1 MSRLSIL
8 FARRYLFSAKSH
20 SVINVISAVSVVAV
34 GVPVAAMIIL
44 MSVFNG
50 FAGLVDGMQSAFDA
64 DLEVQPRE
72 GKTFVV
78 SSLPTDSIGSIE
90 GVRAWS
96 AALEQSALAEYN
108 GRQVVVTVRGVD
120 EHVGE
125 VLPIEEH
132 ISSGAFELRLGEIE
146 QACVGSSVAY
156 RLGVRTFLDTP
167 LNLYSPRRGEIS
179 TLLPIDAY
187 THRRT
192 WPSGT
197 FSISGDVDD
206 AYILT
211 TIELAQ
217 SLFDYDGRASS
228 LMIDVEDGRSIER
241 TREAVQT
248 VVGEAFRVVTRLEQQ
263 AALYRIMKY
272 EKWGIF
278 FISLLVLII
287 ASFSIVGSL
296 AMLIIDKRDNIATLR
311 AVGARTEFVR
321 SIFAGE
327 GALIGALGAVI
338 GLVLGVGIC
347 LAQQH
352 LGLIEMPG
360 TTFVVQYYPVEM
372 KLTDILLIMV
382 AMATVTMAITQL
394 TVRTMIRPT
403 DTQNERKV

>member
-64 DLEVQPRE
+64 DLEVQPCE

-167 LNLYSPRRGEIS
+167 LNLYSPRRGEI
-179 TLLPIDAY
+179 
-187 THRRT
+187 
-192 WPSGT
+192 
-197 FSISGDVDD
+197 
-206 AYILT
+206 
-211 TIELAQ
+211 
-217 SLFDYDGRASS
+217 
-228 LMIDVEDGRSIER
+228 
-241 TREAVQT
+241 
-248 VVGEAFRVVTRLEQQ
+248 
-263 AALYRIMKY
+263 
-272 EKWGIF
+272 
-278 FISLLVLII
+278 
-287 ASFSIVGSL
+287 
-296 AMLIIDKRDNIATLR
+296 
-311 AVGARTEFVR
+311 
-321 SIFAGE
+321 
-327 GALIGALGAVI
+327 
-338 GLVLGVGIC
+338 
-347 LAQQH
+347 
-352 LGLIEMPG
+352 
-360 TTFVVQYYPVEM
+360 
-372 KLTDILLIMV
+372 
-382 AMATVTMAITQL
+382 
-394 TVRTMIRPT
+394 
-403 DTQNERKV
+403 

>member
-1 MSRLSIL
+1 MNRLTLL

-64 DLEVQPRE
+64 DLEVRPRE
-72 GKTFVV
+72 GKTFVID
-78 SSLPTDSIGSIE
+78 SLPADSLRAIE
-90 GVRAWS
+90 GVRAVS
-96 AALEQSALAEYN
+96 FALEQSALAEYG

-120 EHVGE
+120 EQVNE

-132 ISSGAFELRLGEIE
+132 ISSGDFELRLGEIE
-146 QACVGSSVAY
+146 QACVGSTIAY
-156 RLGVRTFLDTP
+156 QLGVRTFLDTP
-167 LNLYSPRRGEIS
+167 LNLYSPRRSEIS

-206 AYILT
+206 SYILT

-217 SLFDYDGRASS
+217 SLFDYDGRASQLLIGVRDGAS
-228 LMIDVEDGRSIER
+228 LER
-241 TREAVQT
+241 TRKAVQEAV
-248 VVGEAFRVVTRLEQQ
+248 GEEFRVVTRLEQQ

-296 AMLIIDKRDNIATLR
+296 AMLIIDKRDNIETLR

-321 SIFAGE
+321 SIFTGQ
-327 GALIGALGAVI
+327 GALIGVLGAAI

-347 LAQQH
+347 WAQQH
-352 LGLIEMPG
+352 FGLIEMPG
-360 TTFVVQYYPVEM
+360 TTFVIRYYPVEM
-372 KLTDILLIMV
+372 KLTDILLIIA
-382 AMATVTMAITQL
+382 AMAAVTMVITQL
-394 TVRTMIRPT
+394 TVRTMIRPA
-403 DTQNERKV
+403 EK

>member
-1 MSRLSIL
+1 MNRLSQL

-64 DLEVQPRE
+64 DLEVRPRE
-72 GKTFVV
+72 GKTFMTDA
-78 SSLPTDSIGSIE
+78 LPTDSIRSIE
-90 GVRAWS
+90 GVRGVS
-96 AALEQSALAEYN
+96 FALEQSALAEYG
-108 GRQVVVTVRGVD
+108 GRQVVITVRGVD
-120 EHVGE
+120 DNYTD
-125 VLPIEEH
+125 VLPMTDYVQTGE
-132 ISSGAFELRLGEIE
+132 FELRLGEIE

-192 WPSGT
+192 WPSGV
-197 FSISGDVDD
+197 FMISGDVDD
-206 AYILT
+206 SYILT

-217 SLFDYDGRASS
+217 SLFDYDGRASQLLVDVRDEAS
-228 LMIDVEDGRSIER
+228 LER
-241 TREAVQT
+241 TRDAVQRA
-248 VVGEAFRVVTRLEQQ
+248 VGDDFKVVTRLEQQ

-296 AMLIIDKRDNIATLR
+296 AMLIIDKRDNITTLR
-311 AVGARTEFVR
+311 AIGARTEFVR
-321 SIFAGE
+321 SIFTGQ
-327 GALIGALGAVI
+327 GALIGLLGAAI

-347 LAQQH
+347 WAQQH
-352 LGLIEMPG
+352 FGLIEMPG
-360 TTFVVQYYPVEM
+360 TTFVVRHYPVEM
-372 KLTDILLIMV
+372 KLTDILLIIA
-382 AMATVTMAITQL
+382 AMAIVTMAITQL

-403 DTQNERKV
+403 EK

>member
-1 MSRLSIL
+1 MNRLSQL

-64 DLEVQPRE
+64 DLEVRPRE
-72 GKTFVV
+72 GKTFMTDA
-78 SSLPTDSIGSIE
+78 LPTDSIRSIE
-90 GVRAWS
+90 GVRGVS
-96 AALEQSALAEYN
+96 FALEQSALAEYG
-108 GRQVVVTVRGVD
+108 GRQVVITVRGVD
-120 EHVGE
+120 DNYTD
-125 VLPIEEH
+125 VLPMTDYVQTGE
-132 ISSGAFELRLGEIE
+132 FELRLGEIE

-192 WPSGT
+192 WPSGV
-197 FSISGDVDD
+197 FMISGDVDD
-206 AYILT
+206 GYILT

-217 SLFDYDGRASS
+217 SLFDYDGRASQLLVDVRDEAS
-228 LMIDVEDGRSIER
+228 LER
-241 TREAVQT
+241 TRDAVQT
-248 VVGEAFRVVTRLEQQ
+248 AVGDDFKVVTRLEQQ

-296 AMLIIDKRDNIATLR
+296 AMLIIDKRDNITTLR
-311 AVGARTEFVR
+311 AIGARTEFVR
-321 SIFAGE
+321 SIFTGQ
-327 GALIGALGAVI
+327 GALIGLLGAAI

-347 LAQQH
+347 WAQQH
-352 LGLIEMPG
+352 FGLIEMPG
-360 TTFVVQYYPVEM
+360 TTFVVRYYPVEM
-372 KLTDILLIMV
+372 KLTDISLIIA
-382 AMATVTMAITQL
+382 AMAIVTMAITQL

-403 DTQNERKV
+403 EK

>member
-1 MSRLSIL
+1 MNRLSQL

-64 DLEVQPRE
+64 DLEVRPRE
-72 GKTFVV
+72 GKTFMTDA
-78 SSLPTDSIGSIE
+78 LPTDSIRSIE
-90 GVRAWS
+90 GVRGVS
-96 AALEQSALAEYN
+96 FALEQSALAEYG
-108 GRQVVVTVRGVD
+108 GRQVVITVRGVD
-120 EHVGE
+120 DNYTD
-125 VLPIEEH
+125 VLPMTDYVQTGE
-132 ISSGAFELRLGEIE
+132 FELRLGEIE

-192 WPSGT
+192 WPSGV
-197 FSISGDVDD
+197 FMISGDVDD
-206 AYILT
+206 SYILT

-217 SLFDYDGRASS
+217 SLFDYDGRASQLLVDVRDDAS
-228 LMIDVEDGRSIER
+228 LER
-241 TREAVQT
+241 TRDAVQT
-248 VVGEAFRVVTRLEQQ
+248 AVGDDFKVVTRLEQQ

-296 AMLIIDKRDNIATLR
+296 AMLIIDKRDNITTLR
-311 AVGARTEFVR
+311 AIGARTEFVR
-321 SIFAGE
+321 SIFTGQ
-327 GALIGALGAVI
+327 GALIGLLGAAI
-338 GLVLGVGIC
+338 GLVLGVGVC
-347 LAQQH
+347 WAQQH
-352 LGLIEMPG
+352 FGLIEMPG
-360 TTFVVQYYPVEM
+360 TTFVVRYDPVEM
-372 KLTDILLIMV
+372 KLTDILLIIA
-382 AMATVTMAITQL
+382 AMAIVTMAITQL

-403 DTQNERKV
+403 EK